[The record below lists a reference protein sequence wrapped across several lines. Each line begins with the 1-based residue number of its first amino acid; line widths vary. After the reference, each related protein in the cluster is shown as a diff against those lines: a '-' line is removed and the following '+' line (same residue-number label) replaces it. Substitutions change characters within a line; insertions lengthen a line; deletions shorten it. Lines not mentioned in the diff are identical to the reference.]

1 MDVTFLGTGTSYG
14 IPMVG
19 CDCAVCRSADPRDR
33 RLRTSTRIRHAGT
46 TVLLDT
52 PPDLREQCLRHGI
65 RGLDAAF
72 ISHAHA
78 DHLFGFDDLRPLT
91 LRRTEPLPVYA
102 TAGTAAD
109 MRRIFDYLSKPP
121 IPGTSLAKVKLY
133 VAEGPV
139 RAGALLATPLPAV
152 HGRADMAGWK
162 FRPADEE
169 SAPCVCIITDCK
181 ELPADT
187 VELCRGA
194 DVLVIDALRDRPHPT
209 HMNVE
214 EALAAIAEIRPKRAF
229 LTNICHE
236 VAHAELAARLP
247 AGGEVAF
254 DGLEIEV

>member
-19 CDCAVCRSADPRDR
+19 CDCAVCRSEDPRDR
-33 RLRTSTRIRHAGT
+33 RLRTSTLIRHGET
-46 TVLLDT
+46 TLLLDT

-65 RGLDAAF
+65 CGLDAAF
-72 ISHAHA
+72 ISHSHA

-91 LRRTEPLPVYA
+91 LKRSEPLPVYA

-109 MRRIFDYLSKPP
+109 MRRIFDYLSRPP
-121 IPGTSLAKVKLY
+121 IPGTSLAKVCLH

-139 RAGALLATPLPAV
+139 EVGALVATPLPAV

-162 FRPADEE
+162 FQPVGGDAGPR
-169 SAPCVCIITDCK
+169 VCIITDCK
-181 ELPADT
+181 ELPAGT

-209 HMNVE
+209 HMNLE
-214 EALAAIAEIRPKRAF
+214 EALAAIAEICPKRAL
-229 LTNICHE
+229 LTNLCHE

-247 AGGEVAF
+247 DGIDVAF
-254 DGLEIEV
+254 DGLKVEL